1 MFMGAAC
8 SIDSFSVW
16 ISIHRFGGCVL
27 VKGLE
32 NGL

>member
-1 MFMGAAC
+1 MFMGAAR

-16 ISIHRFGGCVL
+16 RNMRRFGGCVL
-27 VKGLE
+27 VKGLT